1 MIMRPLATLLVA
13 VTLLVTAG
21 MAASQPPPLVLSY
34 LTAAAG
40 FTRAEIDSL
49 ESGQVIAKV
58 VSNDQDAEIAVAGAV
73 RIRASRAFVV
83 QYYNEMIRY
92 IDGKV
97 TLQYGKFS
105 SPPAPADVAGLTLE
119 PGDIETLKSCKPGD
133 CDLKLGARG
142 IEAAR
147 AAIGFQRAGYADRA
161 NTFVRQAILDY
172 VNGYRSQGDAA
183 LATYDDQSKP
193 VSLAAQ
199 FRGILANSP
208 HFPSYA
214 PALKAYLESFPRGRA
229 LPGGQDTLYW
239 LKENWGQKPTISIVH
254 MVTYDDPKMPGQTMV
269 AQKQIYA
276 SHYLEGSLAV
286 AAVVE
291 REAGTG
297 GNGLSYLLYAN
308 RSRGDM
314 LRGGFGVGAKRKIA
328 RDQAH
333 KAAIGTLGT
342 IQEQLERALKL
353 R

>member
-1 MIMRPLATLLVA
+1 MIMRTLATLLVA
-13 VTLLVTAG
+13 ATLLATAG
-21 MAASQPPPLVLSY
+21 MAAPQPTPFVLSY
-34 LTAAAG
+34 LTTAAG
-40 FTRAEIDSL
+40 FTRAEVDSL
-49 ESGQVIAKV
+49 ESGQVLAKV
-58 VSNDQDAEIAVAGAV
+58 VSNDQDAELAVVGAV
-73 RIRASRAFVV
+73 RIRASRSFVL

-105 SPPAPADVAGLTLE
+105 NPPAPADVASLTLE

-147 AAIGFQRAGYADRA
+147 SAIGFQQAGYADRA
-161 NTFVRQAILDY
+161 NAFVRKAIVDY
-172 VNGYRSQGDAA
+172 VNGYLSRGDAA
-183 LATYDDQSKP
+183 LVTYDDRSKP

-208 HFPSYA
+208 HFPTYA
-214 PALKAYLESFPRGRA
+214 PALKAHLESYPRGAA
-229 LPGGQDTLYW
+229 LRGGQDSFYW

-254 MVTYDDPKMPGQTMV
+254 MVTYDDPQKPGQTMV

-291 REAGTG
+291 LEAGTG

-314 LRGGFGVGAKRKIA
+314 LRGGFGGLKRTIA
-328 RDQAH
+328 RDQAR
-333 KAAIGTLGT
+333 KGAIDTLGT
-342 IQEQLERALKL
+342 IQEQLELALKL